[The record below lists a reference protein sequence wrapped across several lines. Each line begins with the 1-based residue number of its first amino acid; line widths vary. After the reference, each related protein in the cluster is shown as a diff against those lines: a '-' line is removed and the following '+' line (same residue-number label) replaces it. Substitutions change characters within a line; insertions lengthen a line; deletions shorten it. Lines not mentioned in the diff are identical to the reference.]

1 MTAFDTARNI
11 HFAIQ
16 NGGFDGAFYNGHFDS
31 DIVIDSALDEL
42 ESLPNIELAQQVKT
56 FWNGATNVLLP
67 LYEAAANSNDDWDT
81 DRFEDACHDLS
92 TKYWEGPAQALTNAF
107 AAADAEAHQLRPNV
121 WEQNADLLGTPE
133 ELEAIAQAMA

>member
-42 ESLPNIELAQQVKT
+42 EQLPNVELAQQVKT
-56 FWNGATNVLLP
+56 FWNRAMNALLP
-67 LYEAAANSNDDWDT
+67 LYEAANGSDDDWDT
-81 DRFEDACHDLS
+81 NRFDDACHDFS
-92 TKYWEGPAQALTNAF
+92 IEYWEGPAQALTNAF
-107 AAADAEAHQLRPNV
+107 AAADAVARPNV

-133 ELEAIAQAMA
+133 ELEAIAQAMGA